1 MPQPSKRRRQELAAS
16 RNTSSKRASA
26 PLPDRYRPRRVTV
39 SRPWWRSP
47 GALIGGTA
55 GAVIAVVVIFIV
67 LADLGSSSASA
78 PISPLPIASDSVVSA
93 VTGVTTQVSDTVGS
107 GGISNP
113 LQALPATAAKLTGAD
128 GNPEVFYLG
137 AEFCPFCAAERWS
150 VVVALSRFG
159 TFTDLRLLTSS
170 STDNYPN
177 THTFSFYGSSYS
189 SQYLDFVPLETAT
202 RTQGQTLQ
210 TPTDA
215 QDVLI
220 ETYDTSPYSSTTG
233 GIPFQDL
240 ANRYILSG
248 SGTNPEILQG
258 MDWQQIA
265 DTLSSTQS
273 QVAQEI
279 IGNAN
284 WITAGICKVTGNQP
298 GSVCNGAP
306 ISTLEAQIASS

>member
-78 PISPLPIASDSVVSA
+78 PISPLPIASDSVVRA

-220 ETYDTSPYSSTTG
+220 ETYDTSPYSSKTG
-233 GIPFQDL
+233 GIPFMDFGNVYV
-240 ANRYILSG
+240 A
-248 SGTNPEILQG
+248 SGTAVNPQYLAG
-258 MDWQQIA
+258 LSWQQIA
-265 DTLSSTQS
+265 NDLSDPTNT
-273 QVAQEI
+273 VAQAI

-284 WITAGICKVTGNQP
+284 YLTAGICKLTGNLP
-298 GSVCNGAP
+298 ASVCGDTVIAA
-306 ISTLEAQIASS
+306 LESQLGS